1 MLIHIINSLPW
12 SSFTE
17 VNLITYWLLNKGIAQ
32 QSKLQL
38 GGKKKKKENF
48 HPVSLSEK
56 CGEIEVFFPRPTE
69 SAGPT
74 SSFDPLLITVSK
86 INPLSQLETCLSSQ
100 IS

>member
-38 GGKKKKKENF
+38 GGKKKKKREL
-48 HPVSLSEK
+48 PS
-56 CGEIEVFFPRPTE
+56 
-69 SAGPT
+69 
-74 SSFDPLLITVSK
+74 
-86 INPLSQLETCLSSQ
+86 SQL
-100 IS
+100 I